1 MSWWL
6 RGEWASVMSIEDY
19 MGPGSHFPFASG
31 ILDGNERSAD
41 GERDER
47 KRNDALRNTLA
58 EAQSAADVARG
69 QYRAGLVDITPVLT
83 AQGTVLDA
91 QNQLA
96 QSDGSLD
103 RDLVSLYK
111 ALGGGWKQ

>member
-1 MSWWL
+1 
-6 RGEWASVMSIEDY
+6 
-19 MGPGSHFPFASG
+19 
-31 ILDGNERSAD
+31 
-41 GERDER
+41 
-47 KRNDALRNTLA
+47 
-58 EAQSAADVARG
+58 
-69 QYRAGLVDITPVLT
+69 VLT